1 MSDNG
6 KIFRILLVLMAC
18 AFGFGVYTIL
28 NERFERG
35 DAYPPYSSFRSDPDG
50 TKAFYLALE
59 RMAGMKVRR
68 NFQDPSRLLHQ
79 KGSTFFFLGVKAGA
93 MRAISKKDIESL
105 ELLARKGNR
114 LVFAFAPLSWDK
126 GEGTE
131 GKQKGAGG
139 KKKPDAQTGSQGGG
153 NAPCWCLAWRWN
165 VILNDTPPEKGFRN
179 SGGIAVP
186 APGEKDLPEA
196 LPVRSSLSF
205 RPDGSFWKTVY
216 SLGGDAVL
224 IERRIGKGSIVFL
237 SESYPTLNG
246 AMRDWRYPALLL
258 RLLGANRSAVFD
270 ETHLGVSENPGIM
283 SLVEK
288 YRLTYFL
295 AALFLLAVL
304 YLWKNSV
311 PLVPSVAAETSG
323 DGGITTDK
331 DAVGG
336 LISLLRRNIPTADIL
351 DVCFREWMKSFS
363 REYRED
369 NGTRER
375 LRAIVDQEM
384 AKPPAK
390 RDPAAGYRRMARI
403 LAERK

>member
-35 DAYPPYSSFRSDPDG
+35 DAYPPYSSFRSDPGG
-50 TKAFYLALE
+50 TKAFYLALD
-59 RMAGMKVRR
+59 RLTGMKVRR
-68 NFQDPSRLLHQ
+68 NFLDPSRLLHE

-114 LVFAFAPLSWDK
+114 LVFAFSPISGSK
-126 GEGTE
+126 EGGT
-131 GKQKGAGG
+131 GG
-139 KKKPDAQTGSQGGG
+139 KEEGGG
-153 NAPCWCLAWRWN
+153 DTKKSDVQTENPGGSAPCWCLAWRWN
-165 VILNDTPPEKGFRN
+165 VILNDTLPEKGSRRK
-179 SGGIAVP
+179 GGSAVP
-186 APGEKDLPEA
+186 APGEKGLPES
-196 LPVRSSLSF
+196 LPVHSSLSF
-205 RPDGSFWKTVY
+205 RPDDGFWRTVY

-224 IERRIGKGSIVFL
+224 IERRMGTGSIVFL

-246 AMRDWRYPALLL
+246 AMRDQRYPALLL
-258 RLLGANRSAVFD
+258 RLLGGNKTAVFD
-270 ETHLGVSENPGIM
+270 ETHLGVAENPGIM

-295 AALFLLAVL
+295 VALLLLACL

-311 PLVPSVAAETSG
+311 PLVPSRALERSG
-323 DGGITTDK
+323 DDGVTTDK

-336 LISLLRRNIPTADIL
+336 LISLLRRNIPAADLL

-363 REYRED
+363 REYREGD
-369 NGTRER
+369 GTRER

-384 AKPPAK
+384 SKPPAK
-390 RDPAAGYRRMARI
+390 RDPAAGYRGMARI